1 MTSPN
6 SREEAQAA
14 LAHELNTPIAVIVGY
29 AEILEQR
36 LDDAKHREAA
46 SQIKEAAERLRS
58 AVQRL
63 VSDGE
68 SP

>member
-1 MTSPN
+1 MTSSN
-6 SREEAQAA
+6 GREEERAA
-14 LAHELNTPIAVIVGY
+14 LAHELNTPIAVIAGY
-29 AEILEQR
+29 AEILVQR

-68 SP
+68 TS